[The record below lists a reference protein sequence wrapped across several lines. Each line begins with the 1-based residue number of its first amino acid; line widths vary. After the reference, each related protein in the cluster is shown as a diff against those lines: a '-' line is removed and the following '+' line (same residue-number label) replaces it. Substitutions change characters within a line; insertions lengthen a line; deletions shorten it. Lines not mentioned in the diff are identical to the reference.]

1 MRILKRNRTADFDEE
16 AICINCVYAQRLDGA
31 DACVCLLK
39 GAVKADGSC
48 KKFRLDLL
56 KIDPQNGKNLVPQGK
71 ATFFNFFEKTP

>member
-1 MRILKRNRTADFDEE
+1 MKRNRTADFDEE

-48 KKFRLDLL
+48 KNFCLDLL
-56 KIDPQNGKNLVPQGK
+56 KIDPQNGKRSCTARK
-71 ATFFNFFEKTP
+71 SKFF

>member
-1 MRILKRNRTADFDEE
+1 MKRNRTADFDEE

-56 KIDPQNGKNLVPQGK
+56 KIDPQNGKNLAPQGK
-71 ATFFNFFEKTP
+71 ANFLIFLKKPLDN

>member
-39 GAVKADGSC
+39 GAVKADGRGTH
-48 KKFRLDLL
+48 FRLDLL
-56 KIDPQNGKNLVPQGK
+56 KIDPQNGKSLAPQGK
-71 ATFFNFFEKTP
+71 ASFFNFFEKTP